1 MLNLIQQI
9 FTGTT
14 PTQILQSA
22 PTAAVSQLPQKKPAL
37 TPAPDTETET
47 PVEATRIAK
56 LIMVT
61 SANNNKFYEMRD
73 NKDGTFTATYGRVGS
88 AGVERTY
95 NVTQW
100 NSKYNEKIRKGYK
113 DQTSLFANVVNEET
127 QHLEIEDSTVEALI
141 QELMKAAQ
149 KSISYNYMV
158 SAEEV
163 TRQQVEAAQKLLD
176 DLVSRV
182 KKGMRI
188 ANFNDKLLEL
198 YQVIPRR
205 MTHVKDHLAAKPKN
219 DKDRETI
226 REMLAKEQETLDV
239 MRGQVE
245 INEQQKEENKP
256 NTPQEKMTLLDA
268 MGIQIEPVEDAALTK
283 MIKRM
288 MGTDKKIFKRA
299 YKIINLRTQKD
310 FDQHLATTKN
320 KKTELFWHGSRNEN
334 WLSIMKAGLVLRP
347 ANAVINGKMFGY
359 GLYFADK
366 FQKSLNYTS
375 HWGAYWTGGSS
386 KKAFLALYDVHV
398 GKQLKIK
405 NHDSW
410 CYELSEENLKKR
422 GKDYDSLFAKGGA
435 DLINNEYIVYNSAQ
449 STIRYLIEVC

>member
-22 PTAAVSQLPQKKPAL
+22 PKAAVSQLPQKKPVL
-37 TPAPDTETET
+37 TPSPDTETET

-88 AGVERTY
+88 AGAKATY
-95 NVTQW
+95 PIGSW
-100 NSKYNEKIRKGYK
+100 DRKYNEKVRKGYK
-113 DQTSLFANVVNEET
+113 DQTRLFANIVAEET
-127 QHLEIEDSTVEALI
+127 QHLEIEDSTIEALI
-141 QELMKAAQ
+141 QELMQAAR

-163 TRQQVEAAQKLLD
+163 TRQQVKEAQAILD

-182 KKGMRI
+182 KKGMRT

-198 YQVIPRR
+198 YRVIPRR
-205 MTHVKDHLAAKPKN
+205 MSHVKDHLITKPKN
-219 DKDRETI
+219 VKDREAI
-226 REMLAKEQETLDV
+226 REMLSKEQETLDV

-245 INEQQKEENKP
+245 INEEQNDSQEV
-256 NTPQEKMTLLDA
+256 QEKMTLLEA

-283 MIKRM
+283 MMKRM
-288 MGTDKKIFKRA
+288 MGTNKGLFKCA
-299 YKIINLRTQKD
+299 YKVINLRTQVA
-310 FDQHLATTKN
+310 FDEHLVNTKN

-347 ANAVINGKMFGY
+347 ANAVVNGKMFGY

-375 HWGAYWTGGSS
+375 HRGAYWTNGSS

-422 GKDYDSLFAKGGA
+422 GKDYDSLFAKGGV

>member
-22 PTAAVSQLPQKKPAL
+22 PKAAVSQLPQKKPVL
-37 TPAPDTETET
+37 TPSPDTETET

-88 AGVERTY
+88 AGAKATY
-95 NVTQW
+95 PIGSW
-100 NSKYNEKIRKGYK
+100 DRKYNEKVRKGYK
-113 DQTSLFANVVNEET
+113 DQTRLFANIVAEET
-127 QHLEIEDSTVEALI
+127 QHLEIEDSTIEALI
-141 QELMKAAQ
+141 QELMQAAR

-163 TRQQVEAAQKLLD
+163 TRQQVKEAQAILD

-182 KKGMRI
+182 KKGMRT

-205 MTHVKDHLAAKPKN
+205 MSHVKDHLITKPKN
-219 DKDRETI
+219 VKDREAI
-226 REMLAKEQETLDV
+226 REMLSKEQETLDV

-245 INEQQKEENKP
+245 INEEQNDSQEV
-256 NTPQEKMTLLDA
+256 QEKMTLLEA

-283 MIKRM
+283 MMKRM
-288 MGTDKKIFKRA
+288 MGTNKGLFKCA
-299 YKIINLRTQKD
+299 YKVINLRTQVA
-310 FDQHLATTKN
+310 FDEHLVNTKN

-347 ANAVINGKMFGY
+347 ANAVVNGKMFGY

-375 HWGAYWTGGSS
+375 HRGAYWTNGSS

-422 GKDYDSLFAKGGA
+422 GKDYDSLFAKGGV